1 MSRTLP
7 VAECQKCGREWGM
20 TVDGAHAVALTGL
33 LGDHATATGDGGFT
47 CCGRMFGVR
56 SSETDNEESAM
67 SAREWTQAIVGA
79 LIALPVVW
87 LVATLFL
94 LLGS

>member
-1 MSRTLP
+1 MN
-7 VAECQKCGREWGM
+7 AQEW
-20 TVDGAHAVALTGL
+20 A
-33 LGDHATATGDGGFT
+33 
-47 CCGRMFGVR
+47 
-56 SSETDNEESAM
+56 
-67 SAREWTQAIVGA
+67 QAIVGA